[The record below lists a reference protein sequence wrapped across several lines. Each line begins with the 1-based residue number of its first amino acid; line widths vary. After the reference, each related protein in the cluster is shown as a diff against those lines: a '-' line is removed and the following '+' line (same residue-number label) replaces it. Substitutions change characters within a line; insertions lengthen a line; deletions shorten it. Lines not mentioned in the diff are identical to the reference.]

1 MDFMVTIP
9 DNADPKTVDSL
20 ESSIEAAG
28 GTWQPMS
35 DPMGEENAEPTQE
48 PGEQVPG
55 GAAPGMDPLAAMA
68 AGPAGPGMSP
78 GAALSKVGARALR
91 PR

>member
-20 ESSIEAAG
+20 EASIEAAG
-28 GTWQPMS
+28 GTWTPT
-35 DPMGEENAEPTQE
+35 PGPEESVEATQE

-55 GAAPGMDPLAAMA
+55 GAPMGMDPMAAMA

-78 GAALSKVGARALR
+78 GAALSQVGARALR